1 VNRQDMIAVL
11 PVGAPHAL
19 EAAVGYEGN
28 SRCYGMFWMPDLR
41 AAGTAGGWTVRISDG
56 YHEWPG
62 DGTGWRTFV
71 THPLIAPHLGRHG
84 FSPGDDSPAMIL
96 VVDRET
102 RVLLLYE
109 FGSGLAFL
117 AEQNAPW
124 AASTEDQAGFEVEAA
139 PDPYDSLPLE
149 AVDLPEE
156 PRGGQTGEVLP
167 EGSGM
172 WQFDD
177 MPVQSL
183 QAVDALREELDRMQD
198 ACGGL
203 SPT

>member
-28 SRCYGMFWMPDLR
+28 SRCYGLFWTPDMPVK
-41 AAGTAGGWTVRISDG
+41 GTAGGWTVRVSDG

-62 DGTGWRTFV
+62 DSAGWHTFV
-71 THPLIAPHLGRHG
+71 GHPLIAPHLKRHG
-84 FSPGDDSPAMIL
+84 FAPGSGSPAMIL
-96 VVDRET
+96 IVDREA

-109 FGSGLAFL
+109 FGAGLAFL
-117 AEQNAPW
+117 AEQNTPW
-124 AASTEDQAGFEVEAA
+124 AASPEEEAGLEVEAA

-149 AVDLPEE
+149 AVDLPAE
-156 PRGGQTGEVLP
+156 PGDVWYWDDIPEVGLP
-167 EGSGM
+167 LVEA
-172 WQFDD
+172 
-177 MPVQSL
+177 L
-183 QAVDALREELDRMQD
+183 QMELDRMQ
-198 ACGGL
+198 AGGAGR